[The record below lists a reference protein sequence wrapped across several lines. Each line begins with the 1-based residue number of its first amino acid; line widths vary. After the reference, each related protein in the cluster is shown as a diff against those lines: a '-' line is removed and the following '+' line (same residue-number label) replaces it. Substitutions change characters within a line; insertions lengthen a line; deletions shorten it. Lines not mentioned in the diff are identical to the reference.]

1 MSMKTIKKVKLNAP
15 LLLIGGEAL
24 LPHEQTSAIREV
36 IRANPECG
44 VLLLRLYDKLNVTG
58 FVAAGLEDLDVVFY
72 GGHEYAHNP
81 INRCNKDIA
90 DDIKAYGGRVVQLPG
105 STDPKLRSAFNAQ
118 NIKVVKYEYRA
129 V

>member
-1 MSMKTIKKVKLNAP
+1 MKTIKKVKLNTP

-24 LPHEQTSAIREV
+24 LPHEQTSAIRAV

-44 VLLLRLYDKLNVTG
+44 VLLLRLYDRLNVTG
-58 FVAAGLEDLDVVFY
+58 FVAAGLEDLDVVYY
-72 GGHEYAHNP
+72 GGHEYTHNP

-90 DDIKAYGGRVVQLPG
+90 EDIKAYGGRVVQLPG
-105 STDPKLRSAFNAQ
+105 STDPKLYSEFRAKR
-118 NIKVVKYEYRA
+118 IEVVNHEYRA